1 MLWKKRKRR
10 AGVGNR
16 LAQVVVLNTVA
27 RTRWKARLEQRH
39 KGSEGI
45 HQAVIWVSRREK
57 HSQQMEQQ
65 DHRL

>member
-10 AGVGNR
+10 AVVGNR

-27 RTRWKARLEQRH
+27 RTGRKARLEQRH
-39 KGSEGI
+39 KGSEGV
-45 HQAVIWVSRREK
+45 HQAGIWASLGEK